1 MTDEKKIEPA
11 RNASHSDAGGEELK
25 EDIVEIKE
33 DEVKKDIKKSIFK
46 KVLKKENKEE
56 EYLLGW
62 RRCLADFENYKKRQQ
77 ENQKSL
83 GEYVKEDFM
92 LQIIPVIDNFH
103 SATEHIP
110 EEQKNVPWVTG
121 VMYIQK
127 QLEDVLKEN
136 GVTEMNIKVGDEF
149 DPNLHEA
156 VASGPA
162 YAEASAGK
170 QETVNSEQE
179 SVNSEQETKETED
192 NNKITRVVLKGYK
205 LGEKVIRVARVI
217 VE

>member
-1 MTDEKKIEPA
+1 MTDEKKIEEEVLENIENMKKA
-11 RNASHSDAGGEELK
+11 EVASEEAIEK
-25 EDIVEIKE
+25 ER
-33 DEVKKDIKKSIFK
+33 KKSIFK
-46 KVLKKENKEE
+46 KVVKQESKEE

-77 ENQKSL
+77 ESAKNI
-83 GEYVKEDFM
+83 GGYIKEDLL

-121 VMYIQK
+121 IMYIQK

-136 GVTEMNIKVGDEF
+136 GVTEIYVKVGDEF

-156 VASGPA
+156 VAS
-162 YAEASAGK
+162 S
-170 QETVNSEQE
+170 QDVVNGEQE
-179 SVNSEQETKETED
+179 EKKELK
-192 NNKITRVVLKGYK
+192 NKIKKVVLKGYE
-205 LGEKVIRVARVI
+205 LSEKVIRAARVI

>member
-1 MTDEKKIEPA
+1 MTEEKNTEDPA
-11 RNASHSDAGGEELK
+11 RNGARENEK
-25 EDIVEIKE
+25 EIKE
-33 DEVKKDIKKSIFK
+33 VEKTEDVKKDIKKFFK
-46 KVLKKENKEE
+46 KAEKKESKEE

-62 RRCLADFENYKKRQQ
+62 KRCMADFENYKKRQQ
-77 ENQKSL
+77 ESAKNI
-83 GEYVKEDFM
+83 GGYIREDLI

-110 EEQKNVPWVTG
+110 EEQKNVPWVVG
-121 VMYIQK
+121 IMYIQK
-127 QLEDVLKEN
+127 QLEDILREN
-136 GVTEMNIKVGDEF
+136 GVTEMNVEIGNEF

-156 VASGPA
+156 VASNPA

-179 SVNSEQETKETED
+179 KEGKENT
-192 NNKITRVVLKGYK
+192 NKITRVVLKGYK
-205 LGEKVIRVARVI
+205 LNEKVIRAARVI